1 MLFNKSFK
9 NIIGSNCISQ
19 TVYHGNVC
27 ANKECNSFLVQH
39 VVSRIITQFIV
50 IFYCQNLSYGLLWIQ
65 SYVIKPLSYCALPT
79 TSSIFVEYYVKYLTL
94 KWRTHLIK
102 QIPIS
107 GFNSVVENYT
117 PICLLCIPCKI
128 LGEKT

>member
-1 MLFNKSFK
+1 MVMYV
-9 NIIGSNCISQ
+9 Q
-19 TVYHGNVC
+19 TRNVIKFPC
-27 ANKECNSFLVQH
+27 ATRIVLH
-39 VVSRIITQFIV
+39 IITQFIV

-79 TSSIFVEYYVKYLTL
+79 TSSSIFVEYYVKYLTL

-102 QIPIS
+102 PIQIS

-117 PICLLCIPCKI
+117 PICLLCMPCKI
-128 LGEKT
+128 LEKTHKKI